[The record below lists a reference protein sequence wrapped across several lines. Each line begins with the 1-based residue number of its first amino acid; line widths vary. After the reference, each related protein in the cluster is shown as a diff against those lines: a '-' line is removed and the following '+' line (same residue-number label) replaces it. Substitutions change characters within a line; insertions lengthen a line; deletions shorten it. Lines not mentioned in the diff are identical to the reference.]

1 MPSYSYDVVV
11 VGAGPSGSMTARYA
25 AAGGCRTL
33 LIEKRQEI
41 GSPVRCGEGLA
52 RHFVEDTKLPFDRK
66 WVGREVKGAKIFSP
80 NGTELTIEEAHAG
93 NEVGIVLERDAFD
106 KAVAKEAAKEG
117 ADIWLKTTATAVTKE
132 DGWVRG
138 IRAKRLEEEMNIEAK
153 CVVAADGYE
162 SQVGRWAGFKT
173 LLKAGDIT
181 GTLQYR
187 LTNISEGHDFP
198 DYCEFWLGTCA
209 PAGYIWVFPK
219 DESTA
224 NVGIGVSLDRLK
236 NRVDIK
242 GYLDRWIERD
252 PRMAHAQ
259 PLDMVTGGVSTAPPI
274 KKSVGNGM
282 ALVGDAARMI
292 DPITGGGI
300 GNGMLAGMMLGK
312 VLAKCNQTGDFG
324 EAALMEYERG
334 WRAKLEENLYRNW
347 LAKTIVARNPSLMYV
362 NGNARAIVWR
372 KGGIESIGKNEPAR
386 NIIGNPIAFAS
397 ASPVPG
403 SRTKMPRTMPSEVN
417 SKAPA
422 MIKRTAT
429 GVRRAFIPN
438 TPIPTSIMIA
448 TERESSNT

>member
-1 MPSYSYDVVV
+1 MPSYQYDVVV

-25 AAGGCRTL
+25 AMGGCRTL

-106 KAVAKEAAKEG
+106 KAVAKEAAKAG
-117 ADIWLKTTATAVTKE
+117 ADIWLKTTATAVVKD
-132 DGWVRG
+132 DG
-138 IRAKRLEEEMNIEAK
+138 
-153 CVVAADGYE
+153 CE

-173 LLKAGDIT
+173 LLRAGDIT

-187 LTNISEGHDFP
+187 LTNIGEGHDFP
-198 DYCEFWLGTCA
+198 DYCEFWLGKCA

-236 NRVDIK
+236 SRMDIK
-242 GYLDRWIERD
+242 GFLDRWIAQD
-252 PRMAHAQ
+252 PRMGRAQ

-274 KKSVGNGM
+274 KKSVGNGI

-300 GNGMLAGMMLGK
+300 GNGMVAGMILGN
-312 VLAKCNQTGDFG
+312 VLAKSHQSGDYS
-324 EAALMEYERG
+324 EAALMEYEKG
-334 WRAKLEENLYRNW
+334 WRGKLEENLYRNW
-347 LAKTIVARNPSLMYV
+347 LAKNKLVNLADKEFDDIIEILARVGVHKLSV
-362 NGNARAIVWR
+362 RAILKVLKETR
-372 KGGIESIGKNEPAR
+372 PELVAK
-386 NIIGNPIAFAS
+386 FA
-397 ASPVPG
+397 
-403 SRTKMPRTMPSEVN
+403 E
-417 SKAPA
+417 
-422 MIKRTAT
+422 
-429 GVRRAFIPN
+429 FI
-438 TPIPTSIMIA
+438 
-448 TERESSNT
+448 

>member
-1 MPSYSYDVVV
+1 MVPRMPSYQYDVVV

-41 GSPVRCGEGLA
+41 GSPGRC
-52 RHFVEDTKLPFDRK
+52 
-66 WVGREVKGAKIFSP
+66 
-80 NGTELTIEEAHAG
+80 
-93 NEVGIVLERDAFD
+93 
-106 KAVAKEAAKEG
+106 
-117 ADIWLKTTATAVTKE
+117 
-132 DGWVRG
+132 
-138 IRAKRLEEEMNIEAK
+138 
-153 CVVAADGYE
+153 
-162 SQVGRWAGFKT
+162 AGFKT

-181 GTLQYR
+181 ATLQYR

-224 NVGIGVSLDRLK
+224 NVGIGISLDRLK

-242 GYLDRWIERD
+242 GYLDRWIEQD

-312 VLAKCNQTGDFG
+312 VLSKCNQTGDFG

-347 LAKTIVARNPSLMYV
+347 LAKNKLVTLSDREFDDIIQVLAEVGVTKLSV
-362 NGNARAIVWR
+362 RAILKVLKETR
-372 KGGIESIGKNEPAR
+372 PELVAK
-386 NIIGNPIAFAS
+386 FA
-397 ASPVPG
+397 
-403 SRTKMPRTMPSEVN
+403 E
-417 SKAPA
+417 
-422 MIKRTAT
+422 
-429 GVRRAFIPN
+429 FI
-438 TPIPTSIMIA
+438 
-448 TERESSNT
+448 

>member
-1 MPSYSYDVVV
+1 M
-11 VGAGPSGSMTARYA
+11 
-25 AAGGCRTL
+25 GGCRSL

-106 KAVAKEAAKEG
+106 KAVAKEAAK
-117 ADIWLKTTATAVTKE
+117 
-132 DGWVRG
+132 
-138 IRAKRLEEEMNIEAK
+138 
-153 CVVAADGYE
+153 
-162 SQVGRWAGFKT
+162 
-173 LLKAGDIT
+173 
-181 GTLQYR
+181 
-187 LTNISEGHDFP
+187 
-198 DYCEFWLGTCA
+198 A

-236 NRVDIK
+236 SRMDIK
-242 GYLDRWIERD
+242 GFLDRWIEQD
-252 PRMAHAQ
+252 PRMEHAQ

-300 GNGMLAGMMLGK
+300 GNGMLAGMLLGK

-347 LAKTIVARNPSLMYV
+347 LAKNKLVTLSDREFDDIIQVLAEVGVTKLSV
-362 NGNARAIVWR
+362 RAILKVLKETR
-372 KGGIESIGKNEPAR
+372 PELVAK
-386 NIIGNPIAFAS
+386 FA
-397 ASPVPG
+397 
-403 SRTKMPRTMPSEVN
+403 E
-417 SKAPA
+417 
-422 MIKRTAT
+422 
-429 GVRRAFIPN
+429 FI
-438 TPIPTSIMIA
+438 
-448 TERESSNT
+448 

>member
-1 MPSYSYDVVV
+1 MTSSQYDVVV

-25 AAGGCRTL
+25 AMGGCRTL

-117 ADIWLKTTATAVTKE
+117 ADIWLKTTATA
-132 DGWVRG
+132 
-138 IRAKRLEEEMNIEAK
+138 
-153 CVVAADGYE
+153 
-162 SQVGRWAGFKT
+162 
-173 LLKAGDIT
+173 
-181 GTLQYR
+181 
-187 LTNISEGHDFP
+187 
-198 DYCEFWLGTCA
+198 
-209 PAGYIWVFPK
+209 
-219 DESTA
+219 
-224 NVGIGVSLDRLK
+224 
-236 NRVDIK
+236 DIK
-242 GYLDRWIERD
+242 DYLDRWIEQD

-312 VLAKCNQTGDFG
+312 VLSKCNGTGDFG
-324 EAALMEYERG
+324 EAALMEYEKG

-347 LAKTIVARNPSLMYV
+347 LAKNKLVTLSDGEFDDIIQVLASVGVTKLSV
-362 NGNARAIVWR
+362 RAILKVLKETR
-372 KGGIESIGKNEPAR
+372 PELVAK
-386 NIIGNPIAFAS
+386 FA
-397 ASPVPG
+397 
-403 SRTKMPRTMPSEVN
+403 E
-417 SKAPA
+417 
-422 MIKRTAT
+422 
-429 GVRRAFIPN
+429 FI
-438 TPIPTSIMIA
+438 
-448 TERESSNT
+448 

>member
-1 MPSYSYDVVV
+1 MVSRMPSYQYDVVV

-52 RHFVEDTKLPFDRK
+52 RHFVEDTKLPFDQK

-106 KAVAKEAAKEG
+106 KAVAKEAARAG
-117 ADIWLKTTATAVTKE
+117 ADIWLKTTATAILKD

-138 IRAKRLEEEMNIEAK
+138 VRAKRLEEEMNLEAK
-153 CVVAADGYE
+153 CIVAADGYE

-173 LLKAGDIT
+173 LL
-181 GTLQYR
+181 R
-187 LTNISEGHDFP
+187 
-198 DYCEFWLGTCA
+198 
-209 PAGYIWVFPK
+209 AGYIWVFPK

-242 GYLDRWIERD
+242 GYLDRWIAQD

-274 KKSVGNGM
+274 KKSVGNGI

-300 GNGMLAGMMLGK
+300 GNGMLAGMILGK
-312 VLAKCNQTGDFG
+312 VLAKCNESGDFS
-324 EAALMEYERG
+324 EAALMEYEKG

-347 LAKTIVARNPSLMYV
+347 LAKNKLVTLSDREFDDIIQVLAEVGVTKLSV
-362 NGNARAIVWR
+362 RAILKVL
-372 KGGIESIGKNEPAR
+372 K
-386 NIIGNPIAFAS
+386 
-397 ASPVPG
+397 
-403 SRTKMPRTMPSEVN
+403 
-417 SKAPA
+417 
-422 MIKRTAT
+422 
-429 GVRRAFIPN
+429 
-438 TPIPTSIMIA
+438 
-448 TERESSNT
+448 

>member
-1 MPSYSYDVVV
+1 MTNYEYDVVV

-25 AAGGCRTL
+25 AIGGCRTL

-117 ADIWLKTTATAVTKE
+117 ADIWLKTTATAVIKD

-162 SQVGRWAGFKT
+162 S
-173 LLKAGDIT
+173 
-181 GTLQYR
+181 
-187 LTNISEGHDFP
+187 HDFP

-242 GYLDRWIERD
+242 GYLDRWIAQD

-300 GNGMLAGMMLGK
+300 GNGMLAGMLLGK
-312 VLAKCNQTGDFG
+312 VLAKCNQTGDFD

-347 LAKTIVARNPSLMYV
+347 LAKNKLVTLSDREFDDIIQVLAEVGVHKLSV
-362 NGNARAIVWR
+362 RAILKVLKETR
-372 KGGIESIGKNEPAR
+372 PELVAK
-386 NIIGNPIAFAS
+386 FA
-397 ASPVPG
+397 
-403 SRTKMPRTMPSEVN
+403 E
-417 SKAPA
+417 
-422 MIKRTAT
+422 
-429 GVRRAFIPN
+429 FI
-438 TPIPTSIMIA
+438 
-448 TERESSNT
+448 

>member
-1 MPSYSYDVVV
+1 MPSYEYDVVV

-52 RHFVEDTKLPFDRK
+52 RHFVEDTKLPFDQK

-106 KAVAKEAAKEG
+106 KAVAKEAAKAG
-117 ADIWLKTTATAVTKE
+117 ADIWLKTTATAILKD

-138 IRAKRLEEEMNIEAK
+138 VRAKRLEEEMNLEAK
-153 CVVAADGYE
+153 CIVAADGYE

-187 LTNISEGHDFP
+187 LTNIGPGHDFP
-198 DYCEFWLGTCA
+198 DYCEFWLGTVA

-242 GYLDRWIERD
+242 GYLDRWIAQD

-274 KKSVGNGM
+274 KKSVGNGI
-282 ALVGDAARMI
+282 ALVGDSARMI

-300 GNGMLAGMMLGK
+300 GNGMLAGMLLGK
-312 VLAKCNQTGDFG
+312 VLAKCNETGDFS
-324 EAALMEYERG
+324 EAALMEYEKG

-347 LAKTIVARNPSLMYV
+347 LAKNKLVTLSDGEFDDIIEILAEVGVHKLSV
-362 NGNARAIVWR
+362 RAILKVLKETR
-372 KGGIESIGKNEPAR
+372 PELVAK
-386 NIIGNPIAFAS
+386 FA
-397 ASPVPG
+397 
-403 SRTKMPRTMPSEVN
+403 E
-417 SKAPA
+417 
-422 MIKRTAT
+422 
-429 GVRRAFIPN
+429 FI
-438 TPIPTSIMIA
+438 
-448 TERESSNT
+448 